1 MRSKAEAPSI
11 PLQTSNLLFE
21 QLQTGL
27 RKKDQNKVERAIKT
41 ARQMGLLPI
50 LSDLDW
56 EHPTIM
62 RLYPPD
68 LEEDEDDEEEEE
80 EEEEI
85 EEEQIDGPGGVQLSK
100 VMAMEEELA
109 DFFDSVEEQEVEEL
123 PDPDSEEFRAVGK
136 VLEKEEFDGFEFE
149 IKEVDA
155 TEDDDEDDDDDHPV
169 PPPEGG
175 DSESRQVSQ
184 QL

>member
-1 MRSKAEAPSI
+1 
-11 PLQTSNLLFE
+11 
-21 QLQTGL
+21 LQTGL

-68 LEEDEDDEEEEE
+68 LEEDEDDEDEEEEEGEEEE
-80 EEEEI
+80 EEEE
-85 EEEQIDGPGGVQLSK
+85 QIDGPDGVQLSK

-123 PDPDSEEFRAVGK
+123 PDPDNDEFRAVGK

-149 IKEVDA
+149 IREVDV
-155 TEDDDEDDDDDHPV
+155 TEDDDELV